1 MSDQGHR
8 CTDPTVGAR
17 GRLSEAAVRDVARK
31 LVRRVANEIRVGAE
45 ALEGHV
51 RWYHSFLSPAA
62 RWWRSCLVGGCLG
75 WVGLVVGGGGLLFL
89 CWAFSFSKPTLHFHY
104 WKIFVLG
111 V

>member
-31 LVRRVANEIRVGAE
+31 LVRRVANEVGVGAE

-51 RWYHSFLSPAA
+51 RWYHSFLAPAA
-62 RWWRSCLVGGCLG
+62 PRLAESDPRRGRREWSREYARPSPGQ
-75 WVGLVVGGGGLLFL
+75 
-89 CWAFSFSKPTLHFHY
+89 LHHAMEDS
-104 WKIFVLG
+104 G
-111 V
+111 VQL